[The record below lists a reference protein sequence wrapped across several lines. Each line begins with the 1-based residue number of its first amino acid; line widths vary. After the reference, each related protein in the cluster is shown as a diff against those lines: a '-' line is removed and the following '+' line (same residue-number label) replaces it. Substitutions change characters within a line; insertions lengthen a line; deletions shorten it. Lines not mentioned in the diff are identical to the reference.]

1 MYVDDI
7 LFTGSNFAMFHHLIQ
22 LLSSEFKLHDLGVV
36 HYFLGIEVQSTG
48 MGLMLRQH
56 KYILDI
62 LTRDGM
68 TSCKPVDT
76 PVSPSKVILL
86 PDHSFSDPTRF
97 RQIMGALQYLTFTR
111 PDICF
116 AVNRVCQFMHAPTDS
131 YWAAVK
137 HIFVILKVWHLM
149 VFISLEAL
157 FLLYMALQMQIGL
170 VVLMIASLRAA
181 ILSFLVKR

>member
-1 MYVDDI
+1 M
-7 LFTGSNFAMFHHLIQ
+7 M
-22 LLSSEFKLHDLGVV
+22 
-36 HYFLGIEVQSTG
+36 
-48 MGLMLRQH
+48 RQH

-97 RQIMGALQYLTFTR
+97 RQIVGALQYLTFTR

-116 AVNRVCQFMHAPTDS
+116 VVNIVCQFMHAPTDS
-131 YWAAVK
+131 HCTLSNAFYT
-137 HIFVILKVWHLM
+137 ILKVRHLM
-149 VFISLEAL
+149 VSISLKAPL
-157 FLLYMALQMQIGL
+157 LLYMVYRCRLGWYYWWSQVYGQLSCLFWLDVDFLEIRQATDCC
-170 VVLMIASLRAA
+170 SL
-181 ILSFLVKR
+181 LY